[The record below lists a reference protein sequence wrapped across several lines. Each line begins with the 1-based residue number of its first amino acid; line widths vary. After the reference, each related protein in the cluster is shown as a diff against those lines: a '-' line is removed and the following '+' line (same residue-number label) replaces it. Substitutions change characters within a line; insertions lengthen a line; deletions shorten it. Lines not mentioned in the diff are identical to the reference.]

1 MNDGMGVLDNLKGL
15 MRSAEIKQKESM
27 IGRDAVTIGAVEST
41 FLNNYETF
49 KVGLETW
56 IEHILIEKGNK
67 SMVLRPKAGT
77 DAAKFL
83 RYTLEDPSITE
94 FYSVT
99 QRTGGEFVYQV
110 KGSIEDLLN
119 EPTIQDID
127 EEDDNVLYV

>member
-1 MNDGMGVLDNLKGL
+1 MGVLDNLKGL
-15 MRSAEIKQKESM
+15 IKSAEIKHKETM

-67 SMVLRPKAGT
+67 SMVLKPKSGT

-94 FYSVT
+94 FYNVT

-127 EEDDNVLYV
+127 EDDDNVLYV

>member
-1 MNDGMGVLDNLKGL
+1 MGVLDNLKGL
-15 MRSAEIKQKESM
+15 IKSAEIKQKESM

-67 SMVLRPKAGT
+67 SMVLRPKSGT

-127 EEDDNVLYV
+127 EDDDNVLYV